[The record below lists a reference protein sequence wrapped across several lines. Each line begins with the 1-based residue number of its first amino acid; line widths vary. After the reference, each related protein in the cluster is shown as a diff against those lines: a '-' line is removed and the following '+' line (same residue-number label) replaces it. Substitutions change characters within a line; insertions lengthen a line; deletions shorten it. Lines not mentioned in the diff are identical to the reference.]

1 MSWARAFAF
10 NIAFIAWTLVLGT
23 IGLPF
28 LLTPR
33 LAAMAFGRFWARG
46 VLVLLRVLV
55 GLDCQISG
63 VERIP
68 AGGCIVAMKHQSAWD
83 ALIIPIVL
91 GDPAVVV
98 KRELL
103 LLPFYGWYAARA
115 GSIGIDRK
123 GGAGALRRLVAAA
136 RPVVAEGR
144 PVVIFPQGTRAAPGQ
159 ALPYRPGVVALY
171 QALGL
176 PLVPAA
182 VNSGLFWGGGRLSNA
197 RAASSSNFL
206 NRSRPACRAA
216 G

>member
-10 NIAFIAWTLVLGT
+10 NIAFVAWTLVLGT

-33 LAAMAFGRFWARG
+33 PAAMAFGRFWAQG

-55 GLDCQISG
+55 GLDSQISG

-98 KRELL
+98 KRELRFH
-103 LLPFYGWYAARA
+103 PPQ
-115 GSIGIDRK
+115 
-123 GGAGALRRLVAAA
+123 LRRHRFELGPCPGIYVVPFSREHEE
-136 RPVVAEGR
+136 RPWRCGKNRMR
-144 PVVIFPQGTRAAPGQ
+144 PR
-159 ALPYRPGVVALY
+159 RPKNP
-171 QALGL
+171 LGELRICQSL
-176 PLVPAA
+176 PL
-182 VNSGLFWGGGRLSNA
+182 
-197 RAASSSNFL
+197 
-206 NRSRPACRAA
+206 
-216 G
+216 